1 MARAVL
7 LLAHPL
13 LSLAQTL
20 LELVQL
26 GKQPPPGVALRHLG
40 NSLMMMAASWTRKDV
55 GALPAF
61 PRAGYPVMARHHRM
75 LQGSPP
81 RQASPAGTARNL
93 RNLYIWLRRVKLSA
107 PAFDGSATSS
117 CRTPWER
124 PAVEV
129 DGNEIYSA
137 TTAPSRGA
145 WRQGFW
151 RALSQAISILSSR
164 AR

>member
-81 RQASPAGTARNL
+81 RQASPAGTARKL
-93 RNLYIWLRRVKLSA
+93 RSVADKHSHLTILCRLFTYACLLDD
-107 PAFDGSATSS
+107 PA
-117 CRTPWER
+117 
-124 PAVEV
+124 
-129 DGNEIYSA
+129 
-137 TTAPSRGA
+137 
-145 WRQGFW
+145 
-151 RALSQAISILSSR
+151 
-164 AR
+164 